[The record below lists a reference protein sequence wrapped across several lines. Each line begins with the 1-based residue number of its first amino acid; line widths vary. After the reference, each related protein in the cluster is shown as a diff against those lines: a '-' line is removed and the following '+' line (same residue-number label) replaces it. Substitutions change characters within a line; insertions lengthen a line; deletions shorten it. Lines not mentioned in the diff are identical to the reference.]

1 MKQTTN
7 NQLDDKTIFYLVV
20 FPIATVLGFI
30 AVGFL
35 APWFASFSS
44 IIKLFFTWLAFSYL
58 WECAKFIVDAIDKA
72 ISTDDDE
79 KINITI
85 KSAKQPTKRGKKK
98 DNDK

>member
-20 FPIATVLGFI
+20 LPIAVVLGFI

-72 ISTDDDE
+72 ITTDDE
-79 KINITI
+79 KVNITI
-85 KSAKQPTKRGKKK
+85 KSTKQPTNRGKKK
-98 DNDK
+98 DDDN